1 MQFERDG
8 LYFLHKEGHYL
19 LGQSPL
25 ALIWKDASCCRFLL
39 DTDLN
44 GKPLQ
49 CQVLVWLHTVAIALQ
64 GLALGM
70 LASHASLVLAAPRT
84 GCFATQCGFQF
95 VALAWNVALDSHS
108 GRLGQV
114 RAEGHIHDLSAPWC
128 ARRGHGS
135 TSQCH
140 MCCTACQG

>member
-8 LYFLHKEGHYL
+8 LYLLHKEGHYL

-49 CQVLVWLHTVAIALQ
+49 YQVPV
-64 GLALGM
+64 
-70 LASHASLVLAAPRT
+70 
-84 GCFATQCGFQF
+84 
-95 VALAWNVALDSHS
+95 
-108 GRLGQV
+108 
-114 RAEGHIHDLSAPWC
+114 
-128 ARRGHGS
+128 
-135 TSQCH
+135 
-140 MCCTACQG
+140 